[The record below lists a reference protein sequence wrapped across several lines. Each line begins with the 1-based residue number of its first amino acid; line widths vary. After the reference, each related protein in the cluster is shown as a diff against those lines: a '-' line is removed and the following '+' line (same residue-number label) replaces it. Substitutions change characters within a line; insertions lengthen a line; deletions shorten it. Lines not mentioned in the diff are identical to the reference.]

1 LQLYLDTMLECA
13 TFAQQGAT
21 PSDPGWLEAE
31 INREYD
37 QIHAAAL
44 ADTSIFTNDEFEQA
58 VLDMK
63 SFAQLRSSAV
73 QQQVAAARG
82 Q

>member
-1 LQLYLDTMLECA
+1 MA
-13 TFAQQGAT
+13 TFALQGAT

-44 ADTSIFTNDEFEQA
+44 ADTSIFTNAEFEQA
-58 VLDMK
+58 ILFMR
-63 SFAQLRSSAV
+63 SFAQTRSGSV
-73 QQQVAAARG
+73 QHQVAAARG